1 MSNPR
6 DERAASRDQRKH
18 LQIQANYRERVRSRS
33 PSPAP
38 QSVPLPSSPG
48 APTASSQPKR
58 SSSEIQDDQFRDA
71 LAYPAAM
78 ATPEQLASIRQQ
90 LRDELRIEVRNE
102 FRNETAA
109 AAASIPDSI
118 RKKPEIPAFDKTHVE
133 IWIKRMENAFIR
145 ANIRR
150 VDEKFAFLETKFP
163 VGQDP
168 AIDEYLYGN
177 ATDAAW
183 VSFTTYLKKEYGT
196 TIQQRASIFVDGFK
210 REGRRPSQYAAALDD
225 KTKDVTVDDI
235 KKEMLLREMPTDVRR
250 MMQERVEKLSFKDA
264 AKVADNYFDSEGRPK
279 HGNQNPTVSHVSRST
294 PKPSFPESAE
304 TTDEEDTDVNSAG
317 YRKKRF
323 DRRPNNRTQ
332 QSRNIA
338 PQQQAQGKQ
347 TQQPQ
352 NRDSRTPPSQK
363 QNQLCRY
370 HNLYGDEAQTCRKG
384 CPKFPKVLSNG
395 KAGRQT

>member
-1 MSNPR
+1 
-6 DERAASRDQRKH
+6 
-18 LQIQANYRERVRSRS
+18 
-33 PSPAP
+33 
-38 QSVPLPSSPG
+38 
-48 APTASSQPKR
+48 
-58 SSSEIQDDQFRDA
+58 
-71 LAYPAAM
+71 M

-102 FRNETAA
+102 FRHETAA
-109 AAASIPDSI
+109 AAASIPDAI

-168 AIDEYLYGN
+168 AIDEYLYGD

-183 VSFTTYLKKEYGT
+183 TSFTKYLKKEYGT

-225 KTKDVTVDDI
+225 KTKDVTIDDI
-235 KKEMLLREMPTDVRR
+235 KKEMLLREMPTDIRR
-250 MMQERVEKLSFKDA
+250 MMQERVETLSFKDA
-264 AKVADNYFDSEGRPK
+264 AQIADHYFDSEGRPK
-279 HGNQNPTVSHVSRST
+279 HGNQNPTVSHVSRPTS
-294 PKPSFPESAE
+294 KAYVPES
-304 TTDEEDTDVNSAG
+304 TDEEDTDINAAG
-317 YRKKRF
+317 FRKKRF
-323 DRRPNNRTQ
+323 ERRPNNRAPQ
-332 QSRNIA
+332 NRSAA
-338 PQQQAQGKQ
+338 PQQQVQGNPHRSHRDP
-347 TQQPQ
+347 TTSQQSTGNPSAR
-352 NRDSRTPPSQK
+352 NRDSQAPPPK
-363 QNQLCRY
+363 QNRLCRA
-370 HNLYGDEAQTCRKG
+370 HELYGDQAQTCRQG